1 MAPRKRFRP
10 GWNLPTHP
18 RLFPSLPHRFPNWL
32 LHRLDP
38 RIKLIAILVLMIVAL
53 SARDFGPLATFAAF
67 LLLVIALSRLS
78 YRLVLSNL
86 KPFVWLFAFTCGS
99 SRLAGDGFKSL
110 RPPFRVEVRGEPEQL
125 PTSHTCFNELDL
137 PPYASKAALASKLH
151 IAIESGAGFGFV

>member
-1 MAPRKRFRP
+1 MDEWRGACAGELMSEERHAQLR
-10 GWNLPTHP
+10 GW
-18 RLFPSLPHRFPNWL
+18 FWE
-32 LHRLDP
+32 
-38 RIKLIAILVLMIVAL
+38 VVAGMMHEQK
-53 SARDFGPLATFAAF
+53 A
-67 LLLVIALSRLS
+67 
-78 YRLVLSNL
+78 
-86 KPFVWLFAFTCGS
+86 KLFAFTCGS